1 MSSDPSYPPRSDGP
15 VVPPV
20 PPHPPR
26 AVAGRTGRWTD
37 LAAIVTALTG
47 AAGLALGFLGLPVVV
62 NSPTAARPAVTT
74 TVSET
79 VTATATVTVTA
90 TPRSTSAAAPD
101 TTGGPAAGA
110 GGTPA
115 ASDPPVPV
123 DPGWLVTYNSQYVVD
138 GQVDLEPN
146 TPSRGGAGSV
156 DLRITGVVGGK
167 AYLAPDNDA
176 VMARV
181 PDGEPVPGPKRCQ
194 EIASTLSDGRI
205 VVPVPGDRFCLR
217 TAEGYPRYFKVL
229 SVDNDAENPK
239 LRIDLLGWAGK

>member
-1 MSSDPSYPPRSDGP
+1 M
-15 VVPPV
+15 
-20 PPHPPR
+20 
-26 AVAGRTGRWTD
+26 
-37 LAAIVTALTG
+37 TALTG

-74 TVSET
+74 TVNET

-90 TPRSTSAAAPD
+90 TPRTTSAAAPD
-101 TTGGPAAGA
+101 TTGGSAGGSAAGT

-115 ASDPPVPV
+115 ASEAPAPV
-123 DPGWLVTYNSQYVVD
+123 DPGWLITYNSQYVVD
-138 GQVDLEPN
+138 REVDLDPN
-146 TPSRGGAGSV
+146 NPSSGWPQRT

-167 AYLAPDNDA
+167 AYLAPEHDA

-205 VVPVPGDRFCLR
+205 VLPVPGDRFCLR
-217 TAEGYPRYFKVL
+217 TAGGYPRYFKVL
-229 SVDNDAENPK
+229 SVDNDAEKPK
-239 LRIDLLGWAGK
+239 LRIDLLGWAGQ

>member
-1 MSSDPSYPPRSDGP
+1 MSNDPSHPPRSDEP
-15 VVPPV
+15 VVPPA

-26 AVAGRTGRWTD
+26 VVAARSGRWSD

-47 AAGLALGFLGLPVVV
+47 VGGLALGFLGLPAVI
-62 NSPTAARPAVTT
+62 NSPTAARPVVTT

-79 VTATATVTVTA
+79 VTATVTVTA
-90 TPRSTSAAAPD
+90 TPRATSPAVPDATNGSAAGTAD
-101 TTGGPAAGA
+101 
-110 GGTPA
+110 TPA
-115 ASDPPVPV
+115 ASEAAAPV
-123 DPGWLVTYNSQYVVD
+123 DPGWLITYNGQYVVD
-138 GQVDLEPN
+138 REVDLDPN
-146 TPSRGGAGSV
+146 NPSSGWPQRT

-176 VMARV
+176 VLARV

-205 VVPVPGDRFCLR
+205 VIPVPGDRFCLR

-229 SVDNDAENPK
+229 SVDNDAEKPK
-239 LRIDLLGWAGK
+239 LRIDLLGWAGQ

>member
-1 MSSDPSYPPRSDGP
+1 MSSDPSRPPRSDEP

-26 AVAGRTGRWTD
+26 AVAGRSGRWSD

-47 AAGLALGFLGLPVVV
+47 VGGLALGFLGLPAVI
-62 NSPTAARPAVTT
+62 NSPTAARPVVTT

-79 VTATATVTVTA
+79 VTATVTVTA
-90 TPRSTSAAAPD
+90 IPRATSPAVPDATNGSAAG
-101 TTGGPAAGA
+101 TT
-110 GGTPA
+110 GTPA
-115 ASDPPVPV
+115 ASEAAAPV
-123 DPGWLVTYNSQYVVD
+123 DPGWLITYNSQYVVD

-146 TPSRGGAGSV
+146 NPNRGGSRSV

-176 VMARV
+176 VLARV

-205 VVPVPGDRFCLR
+205 VIPVPGDRFCLR

-239 LRIDLLGWAGK
+239 LRIDLLGWAGQ